1 MKTIPFTRSVQHIE
15 EKGNYLQTIARAY
28 LKANGEWHEVVAYVP
43 DTEEAV
49 LYLRFPDDFAFNFK
63 ELP

>member
-15 EKGNYLQTIARAY
+15 VRGNYLQTVHRVY
-28 LKANGEWHEVVAYVP
+28 LNADCEWHEVVAYVP
-43 DTEEAV
+43 DTEETV
-49 LYLRFPDDFAFNFK
+49 MYMRFHDDAFNFK